1 MMLILK
7 VSFATYHH
15 IKDSFSIASQRDAE
29 DFVTS
34 AVKTL
39 FLYTGKTSSP
49 TRKCF
54 LITL

>member
-7 VSFATYHH
+7 VSFAIYHH

-39 FLYTGKTSSP
+39 FFYIRGRQVFP
-49 TRKCF
+49 PENVF
-54 LITL
+54 

>member
-7 VSFATYHH
+7 VSFAIYHH